1 MPDLVIVESPA
12 KAKTIEKILGR
23 GYMVKASVGHVKDL
37 PPKRL
42 GVDLDDGF
50 TPEYV
55 VIRGKA
61 KVLEELRASASRA
74 EKVYLAPDP
83 DREGEAI
90 AWHIAQELQSK
101 KRDAIYRVLFN
112 EITPRA
118 IAAAMRNPGRID
130 ENKVNAQ
137 QARRILD
144 RLVGYQISPLL
155 WRKVRR
161 GLSAGRVQSV
171 ALRLIC
177 DREKEI
183 EAFVPQ
189 EYWTVTVVLEGDQPP
204 SFEAQLVKIGG
215 KKADIATA
223 ERAQAIAAELRG
235 LPFVVD
241 DVKTRERRRQPPPPF
256 ITSKLQQEGANRL
269 RFSARKT
276 MTLAQALYEGL
287 AIGPEGVVG
296 LITYMRTDSTR
307 VAEEAQR
314 EALAFIGA
322 TYGQA
327 YVPDKPNVYRS
338 KKSAQ
343 DAHEAIRPTS
353 ILRQPEALRAYL
365 EREHYALY
373 QLIWARFVASQMRPA
388 IFDVTTAD
396 IAAGKFV
403 LRASGSVLKFDG
415 FLKVY
420 AEEEPSADA
429 GEAEAASTPRA
440 LPPLRPGQVLRV
452 IDVKAEQ
459 HFTQPPPRYTEA
471 SLVAELERRGIGRP
485 STYATILSIIQD
497 RDYVETR
504 ERKFYPTSLGRL
516 VSDLLVEHF
525 PDIMDVEF
533 TALMEERLDQ
543 IEEGK
548 REWVGVLREFYEPFR
563 QHLQAASQ
571 RMPRL
576 KDLSEPTTE
585 ICEQCGKPMVI
596 RLGRYGKFL
605 ACSGYPQCKATR
617 PLKTEA
623 TTRPAVG
630 AVTAEVCEQCGSP
643 MVVRQGRYGE
653 FLACSAYPTCKA
665 AKPMRLGVVCPT
677 AGCSGDLV
685 QRRTKRG
692 RVFYGCSRYP
702 ECQYTLWSKPV
713 PLPCPNCR
721 APFLVEQGGARKGKT
736 WRCMREGCGY
746 EAPVD
751 MLAAHAEDSA

>member
-12 KAKTIEKILGR
+12 KAKTIEKILGK
-23 GYMVKASVGHVKDL
+23 GYTVKASVGHVRDL

-42 GVDLDDGF
+42 GVDLQGDF
-50 TPEYV
+50 APEYV

-61 KVLEELRASASRA
+61 KVLDELRASAKKAGR
-74 EKVYLAPDP
+74 VYLAPDP

-90 AWHIAQELQSK
+90 AWHIAHELNGA
-101 KRDAIYRVLFN
+101 KREAIYRVLFN

-118 IAAAMRNPGRID
+118 IAAAMQNPGRID

-171 ALRLIC
+171 TLRLIC

-183 EAFVPQ
+183 AAFVPQ
-189 EYWTVTVVLEGDQPP
+189 EYWTITVVLEGDQPP
-204 SFEAQLVKIGG
+204 SFEAQLLKIGG
-215 KKADIATA
+215 KKADITTA
-223 ERAQAIAAELRG
+223 DVAHAIAAQLRSQQ
-235 LPFVVD
+235 FVVG
-241 DVKTRERRRQPPPPF
+241 DVKIRERRRQPPPPF

-287 AIGPEGVVG
+287 AIGQDGVVG

-307 VAEEAQR
+307 VSEEAQR
-314 EALAFIGA
+314 EALGYIQA

-338 KKSAQ
+338 KKGAQ

-353 ILRQPEALRAYL
+353 SLRVPEALRMYL
-365 EREHYALY
+365 ERDPYALY

-396 IAAGKFV
+396 IEAGEFL

-420 AEEEPSADA
+420 AEEEPAGREGEEADN
-429 GEAEAASTPRA
+429 ASRA
-440 LPPLRPGQVLRV
+440 LPPLQRGQLLRV
-452 IDVKAEQ
+452 VDVKPEQ

-497 RDYVETR
+497 RDYVETK
-504 ERKFYPTSLGRL
+504 ERKFYPTELGRL
-516 VSDLLVEHF
+516 VSDLLIEHF
-525 PDIMDVEF
+525 PDVMDVEF
-533 TALMEERLDQ
+533 TAAMEDQLDQ

-548 REWVGVLREFYEPFR
+548 RPWVRVLHEFYEPFE
-563 QHLQAASQ
+563 QHLKAASQ
-571 RMPRL
+571 RMPSIKNL
-576 KDLSEPTTE
+576 AEPTTE
-585 ICEQCGKPMVI
+585 VCEQCGKPMVM

-605 ACSGYPQCKATR
+605 ACSGYPACKATR
-617 PLKTEA
+617 PIKGEE
-623 TTRPAVG
+623 PAASQVG
-630 AVTAEVCEQCGSP
+630 AVATEVCEQCGSP
-643 MVVRQGRYGE
+643 MVVRKGRYGE
-653 FLACSAYPTCKA
+653 FLACSGYPACKV
-665 AKPMRLGVVCPT
+665 AKPMRLGIACPSE
-677 AGCSGDLV
+677 GCTGDLV
-685 QRRTKRG
+685 QRRTRRG
-692 RVFYGCSRYP
+692 RLFYGCSRYP
-702 ECQYTLWSKPV
+702 DCQYTLWSKPV
-713 PLPCPNCR
+713 PIPCPNCQ
-721 APFLVEQGGARKGKT
+721 ASFLVEQGSARKGKSL
-736 WRCMREGCGY
+736 RCIREGCGY
-746 EAPVD
+746 ESPVEA
-751 MLAAHAEDSA
+751 LAVQEEDSA